1 MKNNLRRGFLKCMKT
16 VRINTFILLGI
27 ITSCLFLLL
36 GCDAFVEVDLPSSQL
51 AAQAVFEDKNTANAA
66 MTNIYASI
74 RNSGIISGNVFGI
87 SNEMGNYADE
97 LVYYGTTTNAA
108 QDFYNNTILPT
119 NSQISSWWSTSYNQ
133 IYAANAIIE
142 GLKSST
148 MIAASDKNNLT
159 GEALFVRALI
169 HFYLLN
175 IYGDIPYVI
184 TTNYQQNKLVSRM
197 PSDTVYTHLI
207 EDLSQSIALLP
218 ENYSTA
224 ERIRPNKSAAKALL
238 ARVYLYSGSWAEAAN
253 AASYIINNTSV
264 YSWEENLDKIFL
276 KESTS
281 TIWQLKPVAEGQNTG
296 EGETFIFTAGPPPIV
311 ALSTELLNTFES
323 GDLRKEHW
331 TKAVTNGTTTWYHSY
346 KYKEQNA
353 TSTSLEYSVIF
364 RLAEQYLIRAEAR
377 AHQGDLIGAKEDL
390 NKIRNT
396 AGLTATSA
404 VSQQQILEAIRRER
418 QVEFFTEEG
427 HRFFDLK
434 RTGRLDEVLAPVKP
448 GWGSNDKL
456 FPLPESELLLNPNLA
471 PQNPGY

>member
-16 VRINTFILLGI
+16 VSINTTILLGI
-27 ITSCLFLLL
+27 ITSYLFLLL

-66 MTNIYASI
+66 MTNIYASF
-74 RNSGIISGNVFGI
+74 RDSGIISGNVFGI

-97 LVYYGTTTNAA
+97 LVYYGTTTNAG
-108 QDFYNNTILPT
+108 QDFYNNTILST
-119 NSQISSWWSTSYNQ
+119 NSQISSWWSRSYNQ

-142 GLKSST
+142 GLNSST
-148 MIAASDKNNLT
+148 MIAVNDKNNLT
-159 GEALFVRALI
+159 GEALFVRAL
-169 HFYLLN
+169 L
-175 IYGDIPYVI
+175 PYVI
-184 TTNYQQNKLVSRM
+184 TTNYQQNKLVGRM
-197 PSDTVYTHLI
+197 PSDAVYTHLI

-218 ENYSTA
+218 ENYHTA
-224 ERIRPNKSAAKALL
+224 DRIRPNKSAAKALL
-238 ARVYLYSGSWAEAAN
+238 ARIYLYSGAWAEAAN
-253 AASYIINNTSV
+253 VASYIINNTSV

-276 KESTS
+276 KESGA

-311 ALSTELLNTFES
+311 ALSTELLNAFES

-331 TKAVTNGTTTWYHSY
+331 TKAVTNGTSTWYHSY

-353 TSTSLEYSVIF
+353 TSASLEYSVIF

-390 NKIRNT
+390 NKIRHT
-396 AGLTATSA
+396 AGLAATSA
-404 VSQQQILEAIRRER
+404 VSQAEILDAIQHER

-434 RTGRLDEVLAPVKP
+434 RTGRIDEVLAPVKP

-456 FPLPESELLLNPNLA
+456 FPVPESELLLNPNLA